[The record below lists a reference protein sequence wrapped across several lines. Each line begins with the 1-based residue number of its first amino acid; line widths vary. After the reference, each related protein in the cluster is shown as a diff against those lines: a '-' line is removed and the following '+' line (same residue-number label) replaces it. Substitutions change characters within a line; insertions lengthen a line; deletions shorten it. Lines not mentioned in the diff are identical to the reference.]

1 MSPRRALSFPVAIIA
16 TMLVV
21 TACTVPRVSTIPT
34 AEQMKTR
41 VGAEESAAVARSR
54 ISGSGNAV
62 TAVGVS
68 DYVAAEVV
76 LARLHLDAKT
86 TLKTLTA
93 NEKTQTTVK
102 WVNVGVAAVST
113 VVASVAADQTA
124 NKKTWGEVTT
134 GLGAITTALVAI
146 RDDKDLAGRIAT
158 CRSILQTG
166 EKEIDVFEA
175 TYSAA
180 QPPASDPAA
189 LAKFLSDLFAAA
201 VKMIGDVDALNG
213 TCS

>member
-1 MSPRRALSFPVAIIA
+1 VAIIA

-21 TACTVPRVSTIPT
+21 TACAVPRVSTSPT
-34 AEQMKTR
+34 PEQMTKRIGAEQT
-41 VGAEESAAVARSR
+41 AAQARSR
-54 ISGSGNAV
+54 ISGNGNAV
-62 TAVGVS
+62 TAGDVS
-68 DYVAAEVV
+68 VYVAAEVA

-86 TLKTLTA
+86 TLQTLTA

-102 WVNVGVAAVST
+102 WVNVGVAAVAT
-113 VVASVAADQTA
+113 VVASVAADQTK

-146 RDDKDLAGRIAT
+146 RDDKDLASRIAT
-158 CRSILQTG
+158 CRTILQTG
-166 EKEIDVFEA
+166 NKEIDVFEA

-180 QPPASDPAA
+180 QPPVNDPAA